1 MRGFIILEE
10 VMLLGVVVVVK
21 ELIGLTGLFWGCGD
35 TELLLLVTGS
45 NILCLLCSLL
55 SLT

>member
-1 MRGFIILEE
+1 
-10 VMLLGVVVVVK
+10 MLLGVVVVVK